1 VSHELLIVNGKVWT
15 GDPAAPTA
23 SAVAIR
29 DNRIA
34 AVGGEADARGAA
46 SRDATVIDAG
56 GRTVLPGLIDAHNHY
71 LATAEALASVNVR
84 FPHVA
89 SRQNLTRVI
98 GEVAEVTP
106 PGRWIRAVGLDWSK
120 FPDGQPP
127 TRDDLDAATLGHP
140 VIVYHVSVHHA
151 LVNTPAMRER
161 GITDAVTDPPGGRFV
176 RDTAG
181 RLTGLCL
188 DAATDRILPVV
199 VEIGCHGPNFHTLLP
214 GEDSVALLKAASP
227 VYLAAGLTTV
237 CDPQVTRREMRV
249 YCEATARGVL
259 GLRVALMPLSNHLAD
274 FEAVGIAPPFGDD
287 HLRIAAMKLYADGT
301 LIGGTAWFTSPYGP
315 HGEFTGSTYWPPEA
329 LAALVARAH
338 RNGWQVGIHT
348 QGDAAIGMS
357 LDAIE
362 GAMRAAPRVD
372 TRHRIEH
379 CGYPRPDQIDRM
391 ANVGVIPINQ
401 PNFLVDSGDDFLRHL
416 GERAHRLQPLREELD
431 AGIRP
436 VLSSDAFVSSH
447 RPLDTIGAAM
457 TRQTRT
463 GVPIGADQR
472 LTLDEALRAHTLDAA
487 AAIGMEDRIGS
498 LQPGKLAD
506 IAIVDGVLHETPA
519 DQVPSLSMW
528 MTILD
533 GEVAWSRPGSQYAAA
548 HRAGEGMGRGPAPR
562 RTHAR
567 IPELPRSYLGCTRPI
582 PTNDP
587 TPSPIAAPISA
598 PPSAVKAGPA
608 SVPSAGAANQ
618 PRMPPIAIPTTTP
631 AAAPRSAAAA
641 LVRSISAPSRKSGA
655 PCA

>member
-1 VSHELLIVNGKVWT
+1 VTNELLIVNGKVWT
-15 GDPAAPTA
+15 ADPGNPSA
-23 SAVAIR
+23 SAIAIR
-29 DNRIA
+29 ERRLA
-34 AVGGEADARGAA
+34 AVGTESGTRSAV
-46 SRDATVIDAG
+46 SRLATVIDAA

-89 SRQNLTRVI
+89 SRQELTRVI

-161 GITDAVTDPPGGRFV
+161 GITDAVIDPPGGRFV
-176 RDTAG
+176 RDAAG

-188 DAATDRILPVV
+188 DAATDRILPVA

-214 GEDSVALLKAASP
+214 GEDSVALLEAAAP

-249 YCEATARGVL
+249 YREAAARGVL
-259 GLRVALMPLSNHLAD
+259 GPRVALMPLSNHLDD

-287 HLRIAAMKLYADGT
+287 RLRIAAMKLYADGT

-315 HGEFTGSTYWPPEA
+315 HEEFTGSTYWPPEA

-338 RNGWQVGIHT
+338 RHGWQVGIHS

-362 GAMRAAPRVD
+362 GAMRAAPRLD

-379 CGYPRPDQIDRM
+379 CGYPRPDQIGRM
-391 ANVGVIPINQ
+391 ASLGVIPINQ

-416 GERAHRLQPLREELD
+416 GSRADRLQPLREELD

-436 VLSSDAFVSSH
+436 VLSSDAFVSSL
-447 RPLDTIGAAM
+447 RPFDTIGAAM
-457 TRQTRT
+457 TRLTRD

-472 LTLDEALRAHTLDAA
+472 LSLDEALRAHTIDAA
-487 AAIGMEDRIGS
+487 IAIGMEDRIGS
-498 LQPGKLAD
+498 LRAGNLAD
-506 IAIVDGVLHETPA
+506 IAIVDGDLRETPTERI
-519 DQVPSLSMW
+519 PSLSMW

-533 GEVAWSRPGSQYAAA
+533 GEIAWSAS
-548 HRAGEGMGRGPAPR
+548 EGP
-562 RTHAR
+562 
-567 IPELPRSYLGCTRPI
+567 
-582 PTNDP
+582 
-587 TPSPIAAPISA
+587 
-598 PPSAVKAGPA
+598 
-608 SVPSAGAANQ
+608 
-618 PRMPPIAIPTTTP
+618 
-631 AAAPRSAAAA
+631 
-641 LVRSISAPSRKSGA
+641 
-655 PCA
+655 